1 MIVKRYVQETTK
13 DSQLLRHT
21 FLKSVLYLASSD
33 PQPWSSRIAATLHLE
48 TLCWTSEL
56 QMIKE
61 HAKNTS
67 PICILWRER
76 IRLKH

>member
-13 DSQLLRHT
+13 DSQLLRHI

-33 PQPWSSRIAATLHLE
+33 PQPWSSSMVATLHLE
-48 TLCWTSEL
+48 ILCWTTGL

-61 HAKNTS
+61 YAKNTS